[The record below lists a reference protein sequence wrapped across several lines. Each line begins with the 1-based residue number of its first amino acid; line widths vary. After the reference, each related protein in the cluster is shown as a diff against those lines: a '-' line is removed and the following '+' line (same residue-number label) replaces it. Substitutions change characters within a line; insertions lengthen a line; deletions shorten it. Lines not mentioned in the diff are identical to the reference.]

1 MLRIG
6 LTGGIGSGK
15 STVAR
20 IFETLGIPVFYAD
33 AEARRLLDSDE
44 MLMRSIQ
51 EAFGKESYVDGRYN
65 IPYMSAKVF
74 ADPSLLER
82 LNALVHPRTIAAAEE
97 WMTGQNAPYAVKEA
111 ALIFESGSE
120 KHLDRIIGVT
130 APEALRIRRV
140 MQRDG
145 LSREQVIQRINRQMD
160 ETRKMERCD
169 YLLRNDEEEPLLPQ
183 VLALHEKLL
192 EQRKNM

>member
-20 IFETLGIPVFYAD
+20 IFETLGVPVFYAD

-51 EAFGKESYVDGRYN
+51 NAFGEESYVDGRYN

-97 WMTGQNAPYAVKEA
+97 WMTRQSAPYAMKEA

-169 YLLRNDEEEPLLPQ
+169 YLIRNDEEEPLLPQ
-183 VLALHEKLL
+183 VLTLHEILL
-192 EQRKNM
+192 EQRKNK

>member
-33 AEARRLLDSDE
+33 AEARRLLDSDK

-51 EAFGKESYVDGRYN
+51 DAFGEESYVDGRYN

-97 WMTGQNAPYAVKEA
+97 WMTRQSAPYAMKEA

-169 YLLRNDEEEPLLPQ
+169 YLIRNDEDEPLLPQ
-183 VLALHEKLL
+183 VLALHEILL
-192 EQRKNM
+192 EQRKNK